1 MQIKDITGG
10 NLVLHIIRVFAMA
23 IMIFSLCVTVVAAET
38 VIWYIPHPDDETIGM
53 ADAIHDSVLRGATNY
68 VVFFTK
74 GGASLVRYMLV
85 GPDGNVYRLTEEQLE
100 EGRKKEALAAL
111 QVLGVD
117 PANVVFLDF
126 ADGNITVRSAMEII
140 SYFTDL
146 FPDAIHCT
154 VSLHDL
160 HDDHR
165 TLARALFM
173 VNFQRDNKLQVRYY
187 RVYAYSDLD
196 KVMDLEGVKAIPIK
210 HLNVKQV
217 ALQEYFRWAPEEGRY
232 ALGSASIGRLFL
244 NAMECEYEFQDDITY
259 LKQSLFFPF
268 PVDFQVFGSGLG
280 ITVDMCN
287 GFLLNLGVDFLDP
300 LVLSHYLL
308 YEIPNE
314 LAYFNIR
321 FGMGVYLTT
330 GKLQG
335 ILHVEAVDNYFLEY
349 TYSYGEEGRIKL
361 GIKSRI

>member
-1 MQIKDITGG
+1 MQIKDITGEI
-10 NLVLHIIRVFAMA
+10 LVLHITEYLQCT

-160 HDDHR
+160 HDDH
-165 TLARALFM
+165 T
-173 VNFQRDNKLQVRYY
+173 
-187 RVYAYSDLD
+187 
-196 KVMDLEGVKAIPIK
+196 
-210 HLNVKQV
+210 HL
-217 ALQEYFRWAPEEGRY
+217 
-232 ALGSASIGRLFL
+232 
-244 NAMECEYEFQDDITY
+244 
-259 LKQSLFFPF
+259 
-268 PVDFQVFGSGLG
+268 LG
-280 ITVDMCN
+280 I
-287 GFLLNLGVDFLDP
+287 
-300 LVLSHYLL
+300 
-308 YEIPNE
+308 
-314 LAYFNIR
+314 
-321 FGMGVYLTT
+321 VY
-330 GKLQG
+330 G
-335 ILHVEAVDNYFLEY
+335 
-349 TYSYGEEGRIKL
+349 
-361 GIKSRI
+361 